1 MKLIYR
7 SLEKDS
13 SGELKLVA
21 EDAED
26 MWHAYN
32 LIACGDRLTTTA
44 LRKVKKESST
54 GIIRRQAQALQAYT
68 TTSHCIGVSVTYAF
82 KPIASQQL
90 FTYVDI
96 STTTDNN
103 NVYR

>member
-1 MKLIYR
+1 MKLIYK

-44 LRKVKKESST
+44 LRKVKKESTT
-54 GIIRRQAQALQAYT
+54 GIIRRQARALQAYT
-68 TTSHCIGVSVTYAF
+68 TTSHCIVVSVTYAF
-82 KPIASQQL
+82 KPIASHSI
-90 FTYVDI
+90 YNVDHHW
-96 STTTDNN
+96 
-103 NVYR
+103 